1 MYCYLDNSATTP
13 VLDSIKAVV
22 EQYFNDGFYNPSS
35 LYAPSVKVSGYIE
48 ECRKYIMDLL
58 GAKRL
63 IFTSGGTESNNIAIL
78 GYLSRQRKKGTVLY
92 SAVEHPAVINACLEA
107 RRQGF
112 KAEEIKVNRNGIV
125 DLDLLQKQL
134 NSDVQLIC
142 VMHVNNETGVIQP
155 ISEIAKLRDKYCS
168 EAFFHVDGVQGF
180 MREVINLRTY
190 GVDSYSLSGH
200 KIHAFKGVGA
210 LALGERNKAYPLV
223 FGGGQEYDI
232 RPGTE
237 NTLGIAALYEAVK
250 KFPKENN
257 MRENKIRLYK
267 NIKELIPNIK
277 VNGPEPESPKA
288 ADNILNLSFAP
299 VRAETMLHALE
310 SDEIYVG
317 NGSACSSRKS
327 DISHVLKA
335 MGVDNDE
342 ALCAIRF
349 SLSPFNTAEQMDF
362 AAERCQ
368 KHYDILKKFTRR

>member
-1 MYCYLDNSATTP
+1 
-13 VLDSIKAVV
+13 
-22 EQYFNDGFYNPSS
+22 
-35 LYAPSVKVSGYIE
+35 VSGHIE
-48 ECRKYIMDLL
+48 ECRQYIMDLL

-78 GYLSRQRKKGTVLY
+78 GYLSHQRKKGTVLY
-92 SAVEHPAVINACLEA
+92 SAVEHPAVINVCLEA
-107 RRQGF
+107 QRQGF
-112 KAEEIKVNRNGIV
+112 RVEEIKVDSSGIV

-134 NSDVQLIC
+134 NNDVQLIC
-142 VMHVNNETGVIQP
+142 VMQVNNETGAIQP
-155 ISEIAKLRDKYCS
+155 INEIAKLRDKYCS

-180 MREVINLRTY
+180 MREAINLRTY
-190 GVDSYSLSGH
+190 GVDSYTLSGH

-210 LALGERNKAYPLV
+210 LALGEINKAYPIV

-237 NTLGIAALYEAVK
+237 NTLGIASLYEAVK
-250 KFPKENN
+250 QFPEKNN
-257 MRENKIRLYK
+257 MRENKIRLYN
-267 NIKELIPNIK
+267 NIKRLIPNVKI
-277 VNGPEPESPKA
+277 NGPEPQSPEA

-299 VRAETMLHALE
+299 VRSETMLHALE

-317 NGSACSSRKS
+317 NGSACSSRRS
-327 DISHVLKA
+327 NISHVLKA

-349 SLSPFNTAEQMDF
+349 SLSPFSTAEQMDYT
-362 AAERCQ
+362 AECCL

>member
-35 LYAPSVKVSGYIE
+35 LYTPSVKVSGYIE
-48 ECRKYIMDLL
+48 ECRKYITDLL

-78 GYLSRQRKKGTVLY
+78 GYLMRQRKKGTVLY

-112 KAEEIKVNRNGIV
+112 NVQEIKVNRSGIV

-142 VMHVNNETGVIQP
+142 VMHVNNETGAIQP
-155 ISEIAKLRDKYCS
+155 INEISKLRDRYCS
-168 EAFFHVDGVQGF
+168 DAFFHVDGVQSF
-180 MREVINLRTY
+180 MRQPINLRIY
-190 GVDSYSLSGH
+190 GIDSYSLSGH
-200 KIHAFKGVGA
+200 KIHAFKGIGA

-237 NTLGIAALYEAVK
+237 NTLGIASLYEAAK
-250 KFPKENN
+250 QFPEKNN
-257 MRENKIRLYK
+257 MRENKIRLYN
-267 NIKELIPNIK
+267 NIKKLIPSVK
-277 VNGPEPESPKA
+277 VNGPEPQSPEA

-335 MGVDNDE
+335 MGIE
-342 ALCAIRF
+342 KEQATCAIRF

-362 AAERCQ
+362 ASECCL
-368 KHYDILKKFTRR
+368 KHYNILKKFTRR